1 MLCAPSLSLSEQEFG
16 EYVHK
21 LGEIMAQKARCVHGM
36 IAHLQPYLKSFNQ
49 RHNHEE
55 DSNNQIF

>member
-1 MLCAPSLSLSEQEFG
+1 MLCAMFLIPPEQEFG

-21 LGEIMAQKARCVHGM
+21 LGEIMARKARCVHGM
-36 IAHLQPYLKSFNQ
+36 IAHLEPYLKSFNQ
-49 RHNHEE
+49 RHNHVE